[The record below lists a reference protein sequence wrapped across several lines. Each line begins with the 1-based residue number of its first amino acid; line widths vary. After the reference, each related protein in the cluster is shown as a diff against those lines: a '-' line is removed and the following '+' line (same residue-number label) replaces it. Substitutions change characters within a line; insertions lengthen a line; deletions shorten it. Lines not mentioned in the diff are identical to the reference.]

1 MGLIDSLL
9 GGGTGLGAGDRAPD
23 FTLDDQ
29 DGRPVSLA
37 DYRGR
42 KNVVVYFYPKDD
54 TPGCTIEACAFRD
67 DIAKYRKA
75 GAEVIGVS
83 FDSPESHTKFREKY
97 DLPFTLLADEEKKL
111 ANAYGVYVEKNM
123 YGKKSMGIQRSTF
136 IIDPQGRI
144 AAIFPKVRPE
154 GHSDEVL
161 DALKSI

>member
-1 MGLIDSLL
+1 MTQALKV
-9 GGGTGLGAGDRAPD
+9 GDKAPA
-23 FTLDDQ
+23 FKLEDQ
-29 DGRPVSLA
+29 DGKTVSLS
-37 DYRGR
+37 DLKG
-42 KNVVVYFYPKDD
+42 KKVVLYFYPKDD

-67 DIAKYRKA
+67 DIARYRKA

-136 IIDPQGRI
+136 VIDPAGRI

-154 GHSDEVL
+154 GHSAEVL
-161 DALKSI
+161 DALKRLG